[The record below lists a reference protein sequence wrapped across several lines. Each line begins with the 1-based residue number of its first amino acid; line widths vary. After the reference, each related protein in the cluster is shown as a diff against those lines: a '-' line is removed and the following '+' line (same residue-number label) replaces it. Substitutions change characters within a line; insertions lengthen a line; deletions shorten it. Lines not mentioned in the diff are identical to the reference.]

1 MKKTFAILIA
11 LVLVLSLAVNTVAA
25 GSQSIVLG
33 NARFTGKDE
42 VQTIAIE
49 ANNFDAL
56 SVVQVVVSYD
66 SEKVELLDV
75 IKEGENQGIVE
86 GAAGDLFSGATVSSP
101 VPGIVIF
108 VWEYAEAFSGSG
120 VIANLRFKALS
131 DDVGVVKLSD
141 AEYEGEETYVCRD
154 DANKIPRV
162 VEIDV
167 VEAPSVEPGD
177 VDGDGFATSMDAS
190 FILQKVASMD
200 VDINVEAADVDGDG
214 YVTSMDA
221 SYILQYVANIITE
234 FPIENNG

>member
-11 LVLVLSLAVNTVAA
+11 LVLVLSLAVNAAAA

-33 NARFTGKDE
+33 NARFTEKDE

-86 GAAGDLFSGATVSSP
+86 GAAGDNFNGATVSSP

-108 VWEYAEAFSGSG
+108 VWEYAEAFSGNG

-141 AEYEGEETYVCRD
+141 AEYENEKTYVCRD

-167 VEAPSVEPGD
+167 VEAVSVIYGD
-177 VDGDGFATSMDAS
+177 VDGNGYVDSMDAS
-190 FILQKVASMD
+190 FVLQKVAAMD
-200 VDINVEAADVDGDG
+200 VDINTDAADVDGSG
-214 YVTSMDA
+214 YIDSMDA
-221 SYILQYVANIITE
+221 SYILQYVANIITS
-234 FPIENNG
+234 FPVENNG

>member
-11 LVLVLSLAVNTVAA
+11 LVLVLSLAVNAVAA

-33 NARFTGKDE
+33 NARFTEKDE

-108 VWEYAEAFSGSG
+108 VWEYAETFSGSG

-131 DDVGVVKLSD
+131 DNVGIVKLSD

-167 VEAPSVEPGD
+167 VEAPSVKRGD
-177 VDGDGFATSMDAS
+177 VNGDDDITMT
-190 FILQKVASMD
+190 D
-200 VDINVEAADVDGDG
+200 VTLIRRYLVNSSNYPLANVEAADVNGDGD
-214 YVTSMDA
+214 VTMTDVTLIRRYLVNSTL
-221 SYILQYVANIITE
+221 YPL
-234 FPIENNG
+234 G